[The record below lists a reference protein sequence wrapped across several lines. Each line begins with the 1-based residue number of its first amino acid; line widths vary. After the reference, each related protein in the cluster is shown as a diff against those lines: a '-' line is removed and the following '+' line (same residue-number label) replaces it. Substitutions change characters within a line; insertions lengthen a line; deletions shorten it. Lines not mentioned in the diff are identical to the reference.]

1 MYNEFIQKDIDS
13 LKREKSKRFEKYNFL
28 NIFNNVG
35 SIFTGV
41 YLQYKN
47 VPKQTM
53 FERGIAERIKMKS
66 KRKNRT

>member
-13 LKREKSKRFEKYNFL
+13 LKREKSNRFEKYNIL

-41 YLQYKN
+41 YLLYKN
-47 VPKQTM
+47 APKQTM